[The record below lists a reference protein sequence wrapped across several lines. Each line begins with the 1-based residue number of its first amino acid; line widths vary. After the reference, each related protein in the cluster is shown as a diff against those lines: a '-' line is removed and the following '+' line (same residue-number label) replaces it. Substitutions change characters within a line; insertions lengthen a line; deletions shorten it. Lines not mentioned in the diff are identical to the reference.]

1 MGKLG
6 EVIRGLF
13 SLLSV
18 LAAVAFLLKV
28 FYVDIVEVPHNGM
41 APTLVYGDKVLV
53 WRNASVDMG
62 NIVICE
68 HPANPQASVLGRAV
82 AFAGHTVSNDR
93 GEGLMVDD
101 DRANLEWEGS
111 MNFFD
116 VTREKLFSMRLGSM
130 DYRRQ
135 HRHQFMVESGTSFGL
150 TSYHVDRGVYLL
162 GDNRADLI
170 DDSREFGEVDP
181 AHCRGQ
187 VFMRL
192 SPAPPQNDDIRHGY
206 LDWIQ

>member
-1 MGKLG
+1 MNKIG
-6 EVIRGLF
+6 EVFRGLF

-18 LAAVAFLLKV
+18 LVLIAIVLKV
-28 FYVDIVEVPHNGM
+28 FFVDVVVVPHNGM
-41 APTLVYGDKVLV
+41 APTLVYGDHVLV
-53 WRNASVDMG
+53 WRNASVDMA

-68 HPANPQASVLGRAV
+68 HPGKPEARVLGRAV
-82 AFAGHTVSNDR
+82 AFAGHTVSTDR
-93 GEGLMVDD
+93 TGDLLVDD
-101 DRANLEWEGS
+101 DRASPQWEGPLRFYDAPRDRLS
-111 MNFFD
+111 
-116 VTREKLFSMRLGSM
+116 SMRLGSI

-135 HRHQFMVESGTSFGL
+135 HRHQFMIETEASFDL

-162 GDNRADLI
+162 GDNRSDPA